1 MFILEPLESFD
12 IYVESDV
19 DVPRVDPTGF
29 GVKGNKYRT
38 DAATGPTVRGM
49 SDPSPAEG
57 VRQRNLARLLRLV
70 HLEGPLSR
78 ATLTE
83 ATGLNRS
90 TIADLVSELARAGLV
105 EERAPDP
112 SRRVGRPSPVVAV
125 APGVLAVAVNPEV
138 DAVTMAAVGLDRGI
152 VLRERIDID
161 HLLSPAETAAIIAE
175 RIAQWRA
182 GALDGARIVAVGLAV
197 PGLVRAA
204 DGLVRN
210 APHLHWTDAP
220 VRDLVADATGLH
232 TVVGN
237 DASLGA
243 IAEHLYGAARGI
255 DHVVY
260 LNGGA
265 SGIGG
270 GLIVHG
276 MPVAG
281 AGGYSGEFG
290 QNRPGIAAETDRR
303 ARHGVLEDEVS
314 RARLLSVVDLAAAD
328 EPTLAAALAASDDA
342 AVTAEVTRQRG
353 ILSTALANAVNV
365 LNPSVVVLGGFLA
378 TLAEPDLAGL
388 TAAVGAQAMPANMEG
403 LDIRVASLAEDRL
416 LIGAAEAAFE
426 RLLSDPAGAGA

>member
-1 MFILEPLESFD
+1 MN
-12 IYVESDV
+12 
-19 DVPRVDPTGF
+19 RVT
-29 GVKGNKYRT
+29 
-38 DAATGPTVRGM
+38 
-49 SDPSPAEG
+49 DPSPVSKG

-83 ATGLNRS
+83 MTGLNRS
-90 TIADLVSELARAGLV
+90 TIADLVSELVREGLV
-105 EERAPDP
+105 EERPPDP

-125 APGVLAVAVNPEV
+125 DPRVLAIAVNPEV
-138 DAVTMAAVGLDRGI
+138 DAVTIAAVGLDRAI
-152 VLRERIDID
+152 PQRERIEVD
-161 HLLSPAETAAIIAE
+161 HLLTPEETAGIVAE
-175 RIAQWRA
+175 RVAAWRA
-182 GALDGARIVAVGLAV
+182 DDLADARIVSVGLAV

-204 DGLVRN
+204 DGLVRD
-210 APHLHWTDAP
+210 APHLHWIDAP
-220 VRDLVADATGLH
+220 VRDLVADATGLP

-237 DASLGA
+237 DATLGA

-255 DHVVY
+255 DDVVY

-290 QNRPGIAAETDRR
+290 QNRPGIAAESDRR
-303 ARHGVLEDEVS
+303 AADGVLEDEVS
-314 RARLLSVVDLAAAD
+314 RAHLLRVVGLTTAD
-328 EPTLAAALAASDDA
+328 EPTLAAALGASTDP
-342 AVTAEVTRQRG
+342 AVEVELTRQRG

-378 TLAEPDLAGL
+378 TIAEHDVDALAR
-388 TAAVGAQAMPANMEG
+388 AVAAQAMSANTED

-426 RLLSDPAGAGA
+426 RLLADPAGTATV

>member
-1 MFILEPLESFD
+1 M
-12 IYVESDV
+12 
-19 DVPRVDPTGF
+19 T
-29 GVKGNKYRT
+29 
-38 DAATGPTVRGM
+38 
-49 SDPSPAEG
+49 DPSSVAEG

-70 HLEGPLSR
+70 HLDGPLSR

-90 TIADLVSELARAGLV
+90 TIADLVSELVRSGLV

-138 DAVTMAAVGLDRGI
+138 DALTIAAVGLDREI
-152 VLRERIDID
+152 VLRERIDLD
-161 HLLSPAETAAIIAE
+161 HILTPEETAELVAGRIAE
-175 RIAQWRA
+175 WRA
-182 GALDGARIVAVGLAV
+182 GRLAGARVVSVGLAV

-210 APHLHWTDAP
+210 APHLHWTDSP
-220 VRDLVADATGLH
+220 VRDLVANATGLP

-237 DASLGA
+237 DATLGA
-243 IAEHLYGAARGI
+243 LAEHLYGAARGI

-281 AGGYSGEFG
+281 AGGYAGEFG
-290 QNRPGIAAETDRR
+290 QNRPGIAAPADRR
-303 ARHGVLEDEVS
+303 AAGGVLEDEVS
-314 RARLLSVVDLAAAD
+314 RTLLLDAVGLGAAD
-328 EPTLAAALAASDDA
+328 EPTLADALAASDDP
-342 AVTAEVTRQRG
+342 AVAAEVARQRG

-378 TLAEPDLAGL
+378 TLAAHDLDGL
-388 TAAVGAQAMPANMEG
+388 TAAVGTQAMPANMEG

-426 RLLSDPAGAGA
+426 RLLADPASAAG